1 MSADTRAFKETFAF
15 LEQHIPEGY
24 YCENWDNHLTKKLY
38 KHLSYHFDQ
47 DALIQ
52 ERAGI
57 RKAIKSYFTL
67 FNQHISIL
75 FKALDT
81 IIIKDLKKNI
91 YGEHSE
97 QFHKMSQALISLFP
111 TIDNFKTNEG
121 VYMIPISSLISAGCD
136 FENIKDEALKKEL
149 YRESAKVAFDLNE
162 KDLVFFMNDKLT
174 VKIFVNSAQGA
185 ERRAY
190 GLPTEEL
197 EKLKNM
203 IFEKNVQDEIF
214 QAIAV
219 LTKSDI
225 NFSVISNDFFRKN
238 AIPLTQEA
246 LYQVASIFLSED
258 SHVALKKA
266 FVNYIF
272 RENFI
277 QIHRYF
283 AQQLIDL
290 HAYRDKNAEQFL
302 RFYDGKIEVID
313 GRQVQKPDII
323 DSKNQRWNAVSILPI
338 AIGKIRSDKE
348 LLTLEETLNK
358 ASLKINELREKKEAL
373 EEETAEYQSL
383 KEEIEAAI
391 YEVLQESK
399 KLQDQNYSLKKK
411 RAKGSIDSKIQEDIN
426 FLVLEIRKYNK
437 EEERLRKLGRE
448 TSNNLEIKK
457 TQLKNLDR
465 EIQIQERHTN
475 EQHRKIENLEQTY
488 APIREKYELV
498 VDAVAKT
505 LMAKY

>member
-1 MSADTRAFKETFAF
+1 M
-15 LEQHIPEGY
+15 
-24 YCENWDNHLTKKLY
+24 
-38 KHLSYHFDQ
+38 
-47 DALIQ
+47 
-52 ERAGI
+52 
-57 RKAIKSYFTL
+57 
-67 FNQHISIL
+67 
-75 FKALDT
+75 
-81 IIIKDLKKNI
+81 
-91 YGEHSE
+91 
-97 QFHKMSQALISLFP
+97 
-111 TIDNFKTNEG
+111 
-121 VYMIPISSLISAGCD
+121 
-136 FENIKDEALKKEL
+136 
-149 YRESAKVAFDLNE
+149 
-162 KDLVFFMNDKLT
+162 
-174 VKIFVNSAQGA
+174 
-185 ERRAY
+185 
-190 GLPTEEL
+190 
-197 EKLKNM
+197 
-203 IFEKNVQDEIF
+203 
-214 QAIAV
+214 
-219 LTKSDI
+219 
-225 NFSVISNDFFRKN
+225 
-238 AIPLTQEA
+238 
-246 LYQVASIFLSED
+246 
-258 SHVALKKA
+258 
-266 FVNYIF
+266 NYIF

-411 RAKGSIDSKIQEDIN
+411 RAKGNIDSKIQEDIN